1 MTLNSGG
8 VIRTAWRRLLQ
19 LDQPIAPRSDSDI
32 AAEVE
37 RNYSWNFTVNL
48 LDGTI
53 FWFGL
58 NFVSASTIV
67 PLFVSK
73 LTESTLLIGLAA
85 VIGQGSWYLPQIFT
99 AGSIEKLARKKPV
112 VVNLGLFLER
122 LPVWLWPLAIL
133 AVPYSPAL
141 ALGLFFVGYAWHGFG
156 AGFIAPAWQDMIARC
171 FPVERRG
178 RFFGTTTFIGT
189 GVGALGAIFS
199 GWLLETTTFPLNFA
213 YVFLIGAGA
222 ISLSWGFLALTR
234 EPVQPIL
241 ATIPIQD
248 GLWRRLSQI
257 VRHDLNFRRYLQARF
272 LLSLGMMGLGFVT
285 IAAVQRLQ
293 LPDRVVGFYTAAL
306 LIGQTS
312 GSLLAGWLADHSGH
326 KLPLTLAGAT
336 AALTFGLTWLSPP
349 AAWYHLIFAGL
360 GFSTGTTIV
369 SGVLI
374 VLEFSRPEQRPT
386 YAGIAN
392 TVVGIGSSIAP
403 ILGGWLAAYS
413 YTWLFALSAIVSLIA
428 TIVMAGLVK
437 DPRWNIAAYISR
449 D

>member
-1 MTLNSGG
+1 MILNSGSL
-8 VIRTAWRRLLQ
+8 VRTAWRRLLQ
-19 LDQPIAPRSDSDI
+19 LDQPAIPRSDSDI

-37 RNYSWNFTVNL
+37 RNYSWNFAVNL

-73 LTESTLLIGLAA
+73 LTESTLLIGLVA
-85 VIGQGSWYLPQIFT
+85 VIGHGSWYLPQIFT

-141 ALGLFFVGYAWHGFG
+141 ALSLFFLGYGWHGFG

-199 GWLLETTTFPLNFA
+199 GWLLEATTFPLNFA
-213 YVFLIGAGA
+213 YVFLIGAAA
-222 ISLSWGFLALTR
+222 ITLSWGFLALTR
-234 EPVQPIL
+234 EPSHSVEAPID
-241 ATIPIQD
+241 IQD
-248 GLWRRLSQI
+248 GLWRRLSRIIGQ
-257 VRHDLNFRRYLQARF
+257 DQNFRRYLQARF
-272 LLSLGMMGLGFVT
+272 LSSLGMMGLGFVAV
-285 IAAVQRLQ
+285 AAVQQLQ
-293 LPDRVVGFYTAAL
+293 LPDSVVGFYTAAL
-306 LIGQTS
+306 LIGQTA
-312 GSLLAGWLADHSGH
+312 GSLLAGWLADRAGH
-326 KLPLTLAGAT
+326 KLPLTLGGGI
-336 AALTFGLTWLSPP
+336 AALAFGLTWLSPP
-349 AAWYHLIFAGL
+349 ANWYYLIFAGL
-360 GFSTGTTIV
+360 GFSAGATIV

-374 VLEFSRPEQRPT
+374 AMEFSRPEQRPT

-403 ILGGWLAAYS
+403 ILGGWLATFS
-413 YTWLFALSAIVSLIA
+413 YTWLFALSAVVSLIA
-428 TIVMAGLVK
+428 MMVMGGLVK
-437 DPRWNIAAYISR
+437 DPRWNTEKLNLE
-449 D
+449 